1 MRSPN
6 SAMSTLQKSK
16 VAGQRFFRENT
27 KWEAIDDSYNLNR
40 VTEVALSFAR
50 GDEVPHIFTRKPRL
64 QPAEFLITS
73 AKRLLQ
79 HNLPGANIEY
89 QAFWVSNQAPPA
101 TKAIPASRG
110 TSLPNGVTFS
120 TNTNAERA
128 AIQKRF
134 MTPATNNSAITAQQQ
149 PMQ

>member
-1 MRSPN
+1 LQGSDLFAKTRNGKQSTIRIISIALPKSP
-6 SAMSTLQKSK
+6 
-16 VAGQRFFRENT
+16 V
-27 KWEAIDDSYNLNR
+27 
-40 VTEVALSFAR
+40 SFAR

-110 TSLPNGVTFS
+110 TSLPNGITFS